1 MRIQSK
7 HSSAKLLTTPS
18 LTKRAWVVQT
28 DRLFVD
34 HTELNLPER
43 LFYPA
48 ISDPSTKIGRNKMHN
63 FVKKSSLS
71 NDTFYDLVESNQ
83 EKLEESG
90 EKKEELLYDYYQ

>member
-1 MRIQSK
+1 M
-7 HSSAKLLTTPS
+7 
-18 LTKRAWVVQT
+18 VET

-63 FVKKSSLS
+63 FVDLNPRANIVSLYFFILG
-71 NDTFYDLVESNQ
+71 NFFFH
-83 EKLEESG
+83 
-90 EKKEELLYDYYQ
+90 